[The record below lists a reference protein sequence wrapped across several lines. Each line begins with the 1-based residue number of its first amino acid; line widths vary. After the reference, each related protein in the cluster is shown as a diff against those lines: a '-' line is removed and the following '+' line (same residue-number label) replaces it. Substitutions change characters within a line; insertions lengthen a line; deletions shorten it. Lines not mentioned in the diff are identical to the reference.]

1 MNNTSVQET
10 EIELELASIFQT
22 AAELQWQLL
31 QRAAELQRQR
41 LQIRTERQ
49 WTQIVPADNNSH
61 GNQNY
66 VVDPFQEPPLLL
78 DWQIIPAADTNDLP
92 PPFQFVNVPG
102 DLLPT
107 NQGDS
112 TEARPFETPRRTI
125 EHSFGFPD
133 STFEGVDDAEL
144 GNHNYEPAN
153 DGGISSVVDYSLTFS
168 STFPFD
174 QSVNETEAA
183 ANRIAA
189 PSPENQTTQ
198 VRGPRPESLTLAP
211 KRRRS
216 VPDQLGFGYFIGNEQ
231 AFEQASHLHRA
242 NRAPT
247 KEEHDNTEAVKRIG
261 ACLNCKGAKKR
272 VSCISL

>member
-1 MNNTSVQET
+1 MNNTGVQEA
-10 EIELELASIFQT
+10 EIELELASIFQ
-22 AAELQWQLL
+22 
-31 QRAAELQRQR
+31 RAAELQRQL

-49 WTQIVPADNNSH
+49 WTQIVPADNDPH

-112 TEARPFETPRRTI
+112 TEARPFETPRTI
-125 EHSFGFPD
+125 EHSFSFPD

-153 DGGISSVVDYSLTFS
+153 DGGISSAVDYSLMFS
-168 STFPFD
+168 STFPSD
-174 QSVNETEAA
+174 QNVNETEAA

-198 VRGPRPESLTLAP
+198 VRGPQPESLTLAP

-261 ACLNCKGAKKR
+261 ACRNCKGQKKR